1 MCSRNYSYVGSS
13 HWATILD
20 SISEIKRDLEDSGD
34 EASDDEYDAW
44 RNEEP
49 LNVYDEE
56 LPALLRS
63 PRRVTKAELLS
74 FIPPRP
80 EADALVSLWFRAS
93 HPYKT
98 IIHAPQFQNEYRQF
112 WRSQTSAP
120 VMWLGVLFGMFGMA
134 SLFKIRA
141 LRIPDTPD
149 IRATI
154 KKADLYQELAA
165 SAAVLG
171 NYMKPKTYTI
181 ECLLLHAGGNRTI
194 SYTDLW
200 VLMGTSLRLAL
211 YMGYHRDP
219 SHYSNVSV
227 LNGEMRRRVWHMLY
241 MFDTLLSFQLGLPAM
256 LRVVQSDT
264 KPPHNL
270 YDQDFS
276 IHSKTLPPPRP
287 IEQLT
292 PSAYGASKTSL
303 CQIFALAA
311 DISHAPVSPSYAEVM
326 ELDAKLESAKASI
339 PPGLRFQDLELCLIE
354 DPESLMCRFSLDL
367 LYLKTKTVLHRRF
380 MVATVSQAAATYSR
394 ISVVSSAMKILDHHQ
409 TIYSASRPG
418 GQLESVSWYLCSIG
432 TYDFLLASMIICLE
446 LARQLNKQRDPE
458 TDKIATREDM
468 IAALEA
474 SKKIWEEAGKED
486 CFSEPAFGTGRYD
499 QTIDNTA
506 TTEVRKACKAM
517 TIMLEKVRKDQVR
530 NDLPTT
536 MSEVSTKMPITF
548 AEQNDWPVTDQWIS
562 QNDFSSLDNI
572 MDVSNDIDWVG
583 EGTRHL
589 IAHAIDIQR

>member
-1 MCSRNYSYVGSS
+1 MHLPNHSYVGSS

-20 SISEIKRDLEDSGD
+20 SISEIKRDLEDSGN
-34 EASDDEYDAW
+34 EASDDDYDAW
-44 RNEEP
+44 HNEEP

-56 LPALLRS
+56 LPGLLRS

-74 FIPPRP
+74 FIPPKP

-93 HPYKT
+93 HPYKS

-171 NYMKPKTYTI
+171 NYMKPKTYTL
-181 ECLLLHAGGNRTI
+181 ECLLLHAGGNRMI
-194 SYTDLW
+194 PYNDLW
-200 VLMGTSLRLAL
+200 VLIGILLRLAL

-219 SHYSNVSV
+219 SHYGNVSV
-227 LNGEMRRRVWHMLY
+227 LDGEMRRRVWHLLY

-276 IHSKTLPPPRP
+276 IHSKVLPPPRP

-292 PSAYGASKTSL
+292 PSAYGASKSSL

-311 DISHAPVSPSYAEVM
+311 DMSHAPTSPSYAEVM
-326 ELDAKLESAKASI
+326 ELDAKLEVAKASI
-339 PPGLRFQDLELCLIE
+339 PPGLRFEDLELCLME

-367 LYLKTKTVLHRRF
+367 LCLKTKTVLHRRF
-380 MVATVSQAAATYSR
+380 MVATATRAAATYSR
-394 ISVVSSAMKILDHHQ
+394 VSVVSSAMKTLEHHQ
-409 TIYSASRPG
+409 TIYWASRPG

-446 LARQLNKQRDPE
+446 LARQLNKQPDPE

-486 CFSEPAFGTGRYD
+486 CSSEPAFGTGRYD
-499 QTIDNTA
+499 QIIDNTA

-517 TIMLEKVRKDQVR
+517 TIMLEKVRKDQAR
-530 NDLPTT
+530 NSLPTT
-536 MSEVSTKMPITF
+536 VSEESMKMPVTF
-548 AEQNDWPVTDQWIS
+548 AEKNDWPMTDQWIS
-562 QNDFSSLDNI
+562 QNDLSSLDNI
-572 MDVSNDIDWVG
+572 MDVSNDIDWVC
-583 EGTRHL
+583 EEIRHL
-589 IAHAIDIQR
+589 IAPEIDIQR